1 MTSPEPSAP
10 IIAVLGGS
18 GFIGQALCAHLAR
31 EAHGTARTLRVI
43 TRSREKAKALW
54 SLPGVEILQ
63 ANVQQEADLAEA
75 LHGVSAVVN
84 LVGVLQ
90 SRSGRPWGP
99 EFDESHV
106 RLASRLARCMT
117 RQGVRRLVHISA
129 LGASD
134 QAPSMYLRSKAAG
147 EAALRGTLN
156 LDLTILR
163 PSVVFGPGDQFLN
176 FFAKMQAFLPVV
188 PLASAHAKFQP
199 IYVGDLVQ
207 IISRCLQASQTRG
220 KVYECVGPEVLS
232 LYEIVHWA
240 GVYSGRPRLIFPLPD
255 GLAWLQAL
263 IMEHLPGRPLL
274 SRDNLASASIPNI
287 GQGPMAP
294 ELGITNPV
302 SLHAIAPAMLGGQT
316 PRGRLIARRARAR

>member
-1 MTSPEPSAP
+1 MTPSPSDPP
-10 IIAVLGGS
+10 TIAVLGGS

-31 EAHGTARTLRVI
+31 QSLGTARTLRVI

-54 SLPGVEILQ
+54 SLPGVEILE
-63 ANVQQEADLAEA
+63 ADVQQEAALADA
-75 LHGVSAVVN
+75 LDGVSAVVN

-99 EFDESHV
+99 DFDESHV

-117 RQGVRRLVHISA
+117 RQGVRRLIHVSA

-156 LDLTILR
+156 LELTILR

-176 FFAKMQAFLPVV
+176 LFAKMQAFLPLV

-199 IYVGDLVQ
+199 IYVGDLVR
-207 IISRCLQASQTRG
+207 IITRCLQSAETRG

-240 GVYSGRPRLIFPLPD
+240 GFYSGNPRPIFPLPD

-274 SRDNLASASIPNI
+274 SRDNLASASVPNI
-287 GQGPMAP
+287 GQGPMSA

-316 PRGRLIARRARAR
+316 PRGRLMTRRAREH

>member
-1 MTSPEPSAP
+1 MTTSPSDPP

-31 EAHGTARTLRVI
+31 QSLGTARTLRVI
-43 TRSREKAKALW
+43 TRSREKAKSLW
-54 SLPGVEILQ
+54 SLPGVEILE
-63 ANVQQEADLAEA
+63 ADVQQEAALADA
-75 LHGVSAVVN
+75 LEGVSAVVN

-117 RQGVRRLVHISA
+117 RQGVRRLIHISA

-156 LDLTILR
+156 LELTILR

-176 FFAKMQAFLPVV
+176 LFAKMQAVLPLV
-188 PLASAHAKFQP
+188 PLASAPANFQP
-199 IYVGDLVQ
+199 FYVGDLVR
-207 IISRCLQASQTRG
+207 IITRCLQSAETRG

-240 GVYSGRPRLIFPLPD
+240 GFYSGHPRPIFPLPD

-274 SRDNLASASIPNI
+274 SRDNLASASVPNI
-287 GQGPMAP
+287 GQGPMSA
-294 ELGITNPV
+294 ELGITSPV

-316 PRGRLIARRARAR
+316 PRGRLMARRAREH

>member
-1 MTSPEPSAP
+1 MTLRASGPPVV
-10 IIAVLGGS
+10 AVLGGS

-31 EAHGTARTLRVI
+31 ESQGTARTLRVI
-43 TRSREKAKALW
+43 TRSREKAKPLW
-54 SLPGVEILQ
+54 SLPGVEIVQ
-63 ANVQQEADLAEA
+63 ANIQQEADLAEA
-75 LHGVSAVVN
+75 LHGASAVVN

-90 SRSGRPWGP
+90 SRNGKPWGP

-117 RQGVRRLVHISA
+117 RQGIRRLVHVSA

-163 PSVVFGPGDQFLN
+163 PSVIFGPGDQFLN
-176 FFAKMQAFLPVV
+176 LFARMQSFLPVV

-199 IYVGDLVQ
+199 IYIGDMVA
-207 IISRCLQASQTRG
+207 IIARCLQAPVTHGR
-220 KVYECVGPEVLS
+220 VYECVGPEVLS

-240 GVYSGRPRLIFPLPD
+240 GFYSGHPRPIFPLPD

-274 SRDNLASASIPNI
+274 SRDNLASASVPNI
-287 GQGPMAP
+287 GQGPMAA

-302 SLHAIAPAMLGGQT
+302 GLHAIAPAMLGGQT
-316 PRGRLIARRARAR
+316 PRGRLITRRAREH

>member
-1 MTSPEPSAP
+1 MSHQADPHIT
-10 IIAVLGGS
+10 AVLGAS

-31 EAHGTARTLRVI
+31 SAHGTARHIRVI

-54 SLPGVEILQ
+54 SLPGVEI
-63 ANVQQEADLAEA
+63 VQTDVRQEAELAEA
-75 LHGVSAVVN
+75 LEGVSAVVN

-90 SRSGRPWGP
+90 SRNGKPWGP

-106 RLASRLARCMT
+106 RLPSRLARCMT

-176 FFAKMQAFLPVV
+176 LFARMQQFLPMV
-188 PLASAHAKFQP
+188 PLATAHAKFQP
-199 IYVGDLVQ
+199 VYIGDMVTA
-207 IISRCLQASQTRG
+207 IAACLRKRQTRG
-220 KVYECVGPEVLS
+220 KIYEVIGPEVLS

-240 GVYSGRPRLIFPLPD
+240 GFYSGHPRPIFPLPD

-274 SRDNLASASIPNI
+274 SRDNLASASIPNV
-287 GQGPMAP
+287 GEGPMAE
-294 ELGITNPV
+294 ELEVSSPV
-302 SLHAIAPAMLGGQT
+302 SLHAIAPAILGGQT
-316 PRGRLIARRARAR
+316 PRGRLLTRRARGH

>member
-1 MTSPEPSAP
+1 MVA
-10 IIAVLGGS
+10 ILGGS
-18 GFIGQALCAHLAR
+18 GFIGRALCAALAR
-31 EAHGTARTLRVI
+31 QAHGTARNIRVI

-54 SLPGVEILQ
+54 SLPGVEIFQ
-63 ANVQQEADLAEA
+63 ADIRQEAELSEA
-75 LHGVSAVVN
+75 LEDVGAVVN

-90 SRSGRPWGP
+90 SRNGRPWGP

-106 RLASRLARCMT
+106 RLPSRLARCMQ
-117 RQGVRRLVHISA
+117 RQGVKRLIHISA

-176 FFAKMQAFLPVV
+176 LFARMQRYLPVV
-188 PLASAHAKFQP
+188 PLATAHAKFQP
-199 IYVGDLVQ
+199 IFVGDLVTA
-207 IISRCLQASQTRG
+207 ILACLKDPSTYG
-220 KVYECVGPEVLS
+220 KTYELVGPEVLS

-240 GVYSGRPRLIFPLPD
+240 GFYSGHPRPILPLPD
-255 GLAWLQAL
+255 GIAWLQAI

-274 SRDNLASASIPNI
+274 SRDNLASASVPNV
-287 GQGPMAP
+287 GQSPLAP
-294 ELGITNPV
+294 ELGIRNPV
-302 SLHAIAPAMLGGQT
+302 SLHAIAPAILGLQN
-316 PRGRLIARRARAR
+316 PRDRLLKRRARHH

>member
-1 MTSPEPSAP
+1 MSPQAYPSV
-10 IIAVLGGS
+10 IAVLGAS
-18 GFIGQALCAHLAR
+18 GFIGQALCAFLAR
-31 EAHGTARTLRVI
+31 ASQGTARHIRVI

-54 SLPGVEILQ
+54 SLPGVEIVQ
-63 ANVQQEADLAEA
+63 ADVRQEAELADA
-75 LHGVSAVVN
+75 LEGVTAVVN

-90 SRSGRPWGP
+90 SRTGKPWGP

-106 RLASRLARCMT
+106 RLPSRLARCMT

-176 FFAKMQAFLPVV
+176 LFAQMQRFLPLV

-199 IYVGDLVQ
+199 IYIGDMVAA
-207 IISRCLQASQTRG
+207 IATCLKKPQTRG
-220 KVYECVGPEVLS
+220 KIYEIVGPEVLS

-240 GVYSGRPRLIFPLPD
+240 GFYSGHPRPIFPLPD

-263 IMEHLPGRPLL
+263 VMEHLPGRPLL
-274 SRDNLASASIPNI
+274 SRDNLASASVPNI
-287 GQGPMAP
+287 GQGPMAE
-294 ELGITNPV
+294 ELELPAPV

-316 PRGRLIARRARAR
+316 PRGRLLARRARGN